1 MHFNLSTWAIRN
13 PIPSIL
19 LFLLLTIAGLF
30 AFRDLPI
37 TAMPNVVRPIVTIR
51 LTQPGASPTEVE
63 TLITRKVEGALSSV
77 QGVRHITSTIQEGSS
92 LTVVEFQLETDLD
105 RAVND
110 TRDVV
115 ANIRDE
121 LPSSMEEPL
130 IQRQS
135 EERGAIL
142 IYSIEAPKM
151 RIEEL
156 SWYVDD
162 TLSRQLMAI
171 GGVAKVVRSGG
182 VGHEITVT
190 VEPARLVSLGI
201 TAADISRQLAATNID
216 VPGGRITLGGT
227 EYSLRTNANA
237 DTIEQL
243 ENMHISLPGG
253 GGVRLGDL
261 GTVEDGGAET
271 RTITRLDGR
280 PVVSFSVFRSA
291 SASEVSVARKVQ
303 ARLAEIEQ
311 SRSDLEFR
319 QIFSQPQF
327 VETTFRS
334 TLYTFAEGAI
344 LTVLVVFIF
353 LKDKRATLIA
363 ALAIPLSI
371 IPTFLFM
378 QWLGF
383 TLNLVSL
390 IAISLVTGVL
400 VDDAI
405 VEIENIHRHMHGG
418 RSARQAAIVAVEEI
432 SLAVVVTTLVICAV
446 FVPVGLMP
454 GLAGQYFK
462 QFGLTVSIAALLSL
476 VVARLLTP
484 MLAAAFLKVPT
495 KVHEFDGPWVRR
507 YQWLVAWTLDHRLTT
522 MAAAILTV
530 IGSFALVPLLPS
542 GFMPYQD
549 FSLSSLSIELPRGS
563 TLEQTDAA
571 AQRVVEIVRKRPE
584 VEYVMTAAGRQFVM
598 SDAAGGPNHA
608 QVLIKLVPPKARE
621 LSEREFGNV
630 MFPELSK
637 LADMRVRFDNATGG
651 KDISIALVGEDSA
664 KLTQVAERIERE
676 MRSLT
681 MLSSVGTNSGQRQPE
696 ILVNLDSV
704 KAAGLG
710 ITARQVGDAINVSTI
725 GDNDFRLAKFNYTS
739 RQIPIRVRFPRE
751 AENLAAIENLK
762 LQTDLGTNVP
772 LSTIA
777 TISYGN
783 GPASI
788 ERYDRQRKI
797 KLEANLKGAALGTAL
812 DEIYS
817 LPSMKELPQG
827 VSVLNTGDAEL
838 MAEFLSGLLKA
849 LGGGLLMVYAVQVLL
864 YKDWLQPITRLAALP
879 LSIGGAFLLLF
890 VTRTELGLPAIIGI
904 LMLMGIVDKNSILLV
919 DYILDR
925 MRQGVP
931 RREAIVAACQ
941 VRARPIIMTSM
952 AMLAGM
958 LPTALGAGLDPA
970 FRSSMAIAVI
980 GGLISSTA
988 LSLIFMPVLFSYVN
1002 DFEEWVVSKAR
1013 SVLPAQPDE
1022 DNMAPGYKQIYD
1034 LRDTKNG

>member
-1 MHFNLSTWAIRN
+1 MHFNLSTWTIRN

-30 AFRDLPI
+30 AFHDLPI
-37 TAMPNVVRPIVTIR
+37 TAMPNVVRPIVTVR
-51 LTQPGASPTEVE
+51 LQQPGASPTEIE
-63 TLITRKVEGALSSV
+63 TLITRKVESALSSV
-77 QGVRHITSTIQEGSS
+77 QGVKHITSTILEGSS

-110 TRDVV
+110 TRDAV
-115 ANIRDE
+115 AGVRDE
-121 LPSSMEEPL
+121 LPSGMEEPL

-135 EERGAIL
+135 EESGAIL
-142 IYSIEAPKM
+142 IYSAEAPEM

-162 TLSRQLMAI
+162 ALARQLMAI
-171 GGVAKVVRSGG
+171 PGVAKVVRSGG

-190 VEPARLVSLGI
+190 VDPARLVSLGI
-201 TAADISRQLAATNID
+201 TAADISRQLAATNLD

-227 EYSLRTNANA
+227 EFSLRTNANA
-237 DTIEQL
+237 DTVEQL
-243 ENMHISLPGG
+243 ENMHISLPSGLE
-253 GGVRLGDL
+253 VRLGDL

-280 PVVSFSVFRSA
+280 PVVSFSVFRSV

-303 ARLAEIEQ
+303 ARLAEIEK
-311 SRSDLEFR
+311 SRGDIEFR
-319 QIFSQPQF
+319 QVFSQPYF
-327 VETTFRS
+327 VEATFLS
-334 TLYTFAEGAI
+334 TMYTFAEGAL
-344 LTVLVVFIF
+344 LTVFVVFLF
-353 LKDKRATLIA
+353 LKDKRATVIA
-363 ALAIPLSI
+363 ALAIPLAI
-371 IPTFLFM
+371 IPTFLCM

-383 TLNLVSL
+383 SLNLVSL

-418 RSARQAAIVAVEEI
+418 RSARQAAIAAVEEI

-476 VVARLLTP
+476 AVARLLTP
-484 MLAAAFLKVPT
+484 MLAATFLTSPAKL
-495 KVHEFDGPWVRR
+495 HDFDGPWTRR
-507 YQWLVAWTLDHRLTT
+507 YQRLVAWTLDHRPATV
-522 MAAAILTV
+522 AAAVLTV

-549 FSLSSLSIELPRGS
+549 FSLASLSIELPRGS

-571 AQRVVEIVRKRPE
+571 AQRVAEIVRKRPE

-598 SDAAGGPNHA
+598 SAAAGGPNHA
-608 QVLIKLVPPKARE
+608 QVLIKLVPPKQRG
-621 LSEREFGNV
+621 LNERQFGNALL
-630 MFPELSK
+630 PELSR
-637 LADMRVRFDNATGG
+637 LPDMRVRFDNATGR
-651 KDISIALVGEDSA
+651 KDISIALVSEDA
-664 KLTQVAERIERE
+664 TRLARAAEQIERE
-676 MRSLT
+676 MRSLAI
-681 MLSSVGTNSGQRQPE
+681 LSSVGTNSGQQQPE
-696 ILVNLDSV
+696 ILVNLDSA
-704 KAAGLG
+704 KAAQLG

-751 AENLAAIENLK
+751 AENLATIENLK
-762 LQTDLGTNVP
+762 LQTGLGSSVP
-772 LSTIA
+772 LSTVA
-777 TISYGN
+777 TIGYGN
-783 GPASI
+783 GPTTI
-788 ERYDRQRKI
+788 ERYDRQRKV
-797 KLEANLKGAALGTAL
+797 KLEANLKGVALGTAL
-812 DEIYS
+812 DAIHH
-817 LPSMKELPQG
+817 LPSMQQLPPG

-879 LSIGGAFLLLF
+879 LSIGGAFLLLL
-890 VTRTELGLPAIIGI
+890 VTDTEIGLPAVIGI
-904 LMLMGIVDKNSILLV
+904 LMLLGIVDKNSILLV
-919 DYILDR
+919 DYMLDQ
-925 MRQGVP
+925 MRSGVP
-931 RREAIVAACQ
+931 RREAIFAACR
-941 VRARPIIMTSM
+941 VRARPIIMTSL

-958 LPTALGAGLDPA
+958 LPTALGTGLDPA
-970 FRSSMAIAVI
+970 FRAPMAIAVI
-980 GGLISSTA
+980 GGLVSSTA

-1002 DFEEWVVSKAR
+1002 DFEQWIVAKVR
-1013 SVLPAQPDE
+1013 RFLPAQPIE
-1022 DNMAPGYKQIYD
+1022 VSEQG
-1034 LRDTKNG
+1034 T